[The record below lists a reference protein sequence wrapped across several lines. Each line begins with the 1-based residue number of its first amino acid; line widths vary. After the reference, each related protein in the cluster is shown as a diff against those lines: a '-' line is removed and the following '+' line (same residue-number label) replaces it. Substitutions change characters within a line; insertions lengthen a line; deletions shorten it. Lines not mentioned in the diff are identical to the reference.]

1 MTKPK
6 TLCAI
11 GLIFFVISYVM
22 FSQDSLRV
30 QKPMDIAHWFNL
42 IGAVLLINFNYVFPK
57 NTLNSMAVFLTI
69 IGVVAHIGLCTIDF
83 IMWSFG
89 NDIDSRTELSN
100 HLSNTPSILYPF
112 IIIGPSMLFIGL
124 SVHAWNFI
132 KKNTISALMAIIGAP
147 SVGLSYFI
155 LNNGDLMLISCVV
168 FASGLA
174 LLLYR
179 EEIQNS
185 RKSNHNKAMK

>member
-1 MTKPK
+1 MTKLK
-6 TLCAI
+6 TRCAI

-22 FSQDSLRV
+22 FSQGSLRV
-30 QKPMDIAHWFNL
+30 QEPIDFAHWFNL
-42 IGAVLLINFNYVFPK
+42 IGAILLINFNYVFPK
-57 NTLNSMAVFLTI
+57 NTLNSVAAFLTI

-89 NDIDSRTELSN
+89 NDDVSRTELSN

-112 IIIGPSMLFIGL
+112 IIVGPSMLFIGL
-124 SVHAWNFI
+124 SVHTWNFI
-132 KKNTISALMAIIGAP
+132 KKKPISALMVIIGAP

-155 LNNGDLMLISCVV
+155 LKNGNLMLISCVI
-168 FASGLA
+168 FATGLA

-179 EEIQNS
+179 GNTIHVENELQQGN
-185 RKSNHNKAMK
+185 